1 MTDRIS
7 EITEQVKKA
16 MQKQEELDELA
27 KKVDQLRQQLTAKE
41 SAGTNVGVLAG
52 RNRLIKLHNGE

>member
-1 MTDRIS
+1 MKDRIT

-27 KKVDQLRQQLTAKE
+27 KEVAQLR
-41 SAGTNVGVLAG
+41 
-52 RNRLIKLHNGE
+52 

>member
-1 MTDRIS
+1 MKDRMT

-27 KKVDQLRQQLTAKE
+27 KEVAQLR
-41 SAGTNVGVLAG
+41 
-52 RNRLIKLHNGE
+52 